1 MDYSLLTCVTHQHCR
16 HHLKGRCNFLILTL
30 FLPIVLGIDV
40 HNLGTL
46 INMFITV
53 YMTLQCWCCCSNKHL
68 NQCCSRTTI
77 TNGWESKKQ
86 SKVQFFFKFFYGY
99 SGNLLAPICAEDDF
113 NRWPF
118 FFFFTILYLWLHA
131 RNIFSVLSFFSS
143 SLHAATS
150 QGIALVSRN
159 ESPGATL
166 ITTRGQYGMALTRTH
181 THTHTHTHTRIILLI
196 KAATIAWPP
205 HREAHTPRARVQIIS
220 RRTGPPSPPPTVLS
234 SPSLP
239 LPLLLSIPSCLSV
252 LLEVQGSFVDF
263 SGAAIWPQRGAE
275 ASKILLWWL

>member
-30 FLPIVLGIDV
+30 FLPIVLRIDV

-86 SKVQFFFKFFYGY
+86 SKVQFFVFFYGY

-118 FFFFTILYLWLHA
+118 FFFLLYCTFDYMLETFFLCFFFLKSSRCNIT
-131 RNIFSVLSFFSS
+131 RNCTGQSQWKSWSDINYNERSVWD
-143 SLHAATS
+143 
-150 QGIALVSRN
+150 
-159 ESPGATL
+159 GADKD
-166 ITTRGQYGMALTRTH
+166 TH
-181 THTHTHTHTRIILLI
+181 THTHTHTHYS
-196 KAATIAWPP
+196 ANQSSHNSVA
-205 HREAHTPRARVQIIS
+205 
-220 RRTGPPSPPPTVLS
+220 PS
-234 SPSLP
+234 
-239 LPLLLSIPSCLSV
+239 
-252 LLEVQGSFVDF
+252 
-263 SGAAIWPQRGAE
+263 QRGAHT
-275 ASKILLWWL
+275 SC